1 MMVVAVVVISTVV
14 DLNLLDVFEPRML
27 ELARRTLTD
36 HVLLMLIQSLSLQD
50 LLWFQ
55 VSGSR

>member
-36 HVLLMLIQSLSLQD
+36 HVLLMLIPIPLAPGLALFSS
-50 LLWFQ
+50 F
-55 VSGSR
+55 RF